1 MAVRHRKKGKRLV
14 GDDLAGHCGAGPV
27 ICTLMPVASEVLLGD
42 RVRT

>member
-1 MAVRHRKKGKRLV
+1 MAVRRGTERKASV
-14 GDDLAGHCGAGPV
+14 SSAMIYCGAGPV